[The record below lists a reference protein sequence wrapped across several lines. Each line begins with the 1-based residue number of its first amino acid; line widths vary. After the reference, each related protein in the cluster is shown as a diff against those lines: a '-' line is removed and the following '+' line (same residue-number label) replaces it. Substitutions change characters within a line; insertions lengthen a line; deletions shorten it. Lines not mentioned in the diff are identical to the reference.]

1 MANLPQFSVL
11 MAVYR
16 GDNAV
21 FLTRALQSVSVD
33 QELKPDQIVIVRD
46 GPVPTEIS
54 RVLSRAEEITGG
66 IRVDVV
72 PLPDNVGLARALR
85 EGLKHCEHDVIAR
98 ADADDICLPNR
109 FAVQIP
115 LMTDLDLLGAGI
127 AEFQTDET
135 ESGLERRLPMTA
147 EDIRDVLP
155 LRDPFNHPSVV
166 FRASAV
172 NAAGGYDDLTKMED
186 YWLFARMVHAGA
198 RVANVPD
205 ILVRYRV
212 GAGAYSRRGGL
223 DMVRAEVQLQRA
235 MLEAGITSPM
245 QFARNIAVRGG
256 YRLIPAGI
264 KKVLYRTAMST
275 GWKR

>member
-135 ESGLERRLPMTA
+135 ESGLVRRLPMTA

>member
-135 ESGLERRLPMTA
+135 ESGLVRRLPMTA

-264 KKVLYRTAMST
+264 KKGLYRTAMST

>member
-54 RVLSRAEEITGG
+54 RVLARAEEITGG

-72 PLPDNVGLARALR
+72 PLPENVGLARALR

-127 AEFQTDET
+127 AEFQADET
-135 ESGLERRLPMTA
+135 ETGLVRRLPMTA
-147 EDIRDVLP
+147 DDIRDVLP

-235 MLEAGITSPM
+235 MLEAGITSPV

>member
-54 RVLSRAEEITGG
+54 RVLARAEEITGG

-127 AEFQTDET
+127 AEFQADESET
-135 ESGLERRLPMTA
+135 GLVRRLPMTA

-166 FRASAV
+166 FRAAAV

-245 QFARNIAVRGG
+245 QFVRNIAVRGG